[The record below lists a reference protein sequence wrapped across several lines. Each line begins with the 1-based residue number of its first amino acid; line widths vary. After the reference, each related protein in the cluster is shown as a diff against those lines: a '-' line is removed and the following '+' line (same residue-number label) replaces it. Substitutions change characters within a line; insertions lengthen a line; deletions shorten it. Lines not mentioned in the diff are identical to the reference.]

1 MWTRL
6 FDWLRYLIECLLRC
20 FSGGRKPCPRKGNLV
35 ETVEDLKV
43 PLSGP
48 KGPVNGAEFAL
59 VGEFDVDYLTD
70 AGFKR
75 LLDNLAASPVAFKT
89 VRVMKAL
96 NSGTTEAGT
105 ASPPSSSTG
114 TVWPSGGS
122 IDLSTTFNALAE
134 LTTRGLVP
142 FVVLGFFP
150 ANVSASPSTP
160 PANYTNWTTLIQT
173 FFDGLLAD
181 PRFGSAEISQ
191 WWFEVWNE
199 PDNGSFWLGNIGS
212 SFPATDDYFSL
223 YKATSDAVT
232 TKGYNIRLGGPAILG
247 PNINPY
253 MQQFADFLLNNPTVK
268 CDFLSFHGKGDWSAA
283 PNAVPDLPT
292 VVNYAD
298 QTAQVAMPNAN
309 PGRFTGLTIVND
321 EADMR
326 AVFAVPFRP
335 RMTQQFPAWL
345 TALMITYDALSS
357 QYSPQGFRF
366 MTGSDNANLQL
377 VSNAFDEKR
386 SIMTAASAWTPTA
399 GSMLPTDLLKLPVY
413 GFYELLRLLGDHHG
427 TFISGAQNY
436 YPNNSDLF
444 HAITVAATNIG
455 SIFCVC
461 PNGNNN
467 NSWDLNYS
475 IVGIS
480 WNPVNVVRFQ
490 IDRVLSNSYTAA
502 GGPPGSGTSLPFP
515 AGNAG
520 PIRLAQ
526 EISVTA
532 AIQSKITLTNG
543 TFHDT
548 FHLDPY
554 TSTVYWITPFDSSS
568 VPATP
573 TQFTG
578 VREGNNVILSWKPNT
593 EAFFYSYEVR
603 LGSDEKIPP
612 LSPVPLR
619 AALWVDT
626 NVAPGVRTYNVR
638 AVSASGVSSA
648 TATVTV

>member
-1 MWTRL
+1 MLTR
-6 FDWLRYLIECLLRC
+6 FFAWLLHLIKCLLDW
-20 FSGGRKPCPRKGNLV
+20 FGHGKEPRPRNATLAV
-35 ETVEDLKV
+35 TVEDLTV

-48 KGPVNGAEFAL
+48 KGPVNGAEFSL

-75 LLDNLAASPVAFKT
+75 LLDNLAASPGALKT
-89 VRVMKAL
+89 VRVMKVL
-96 NSGTTEAGT
+96 NSGTPEPGT
-105 ASPPSSSTG
+105 SQPPTSSSG
-114 TVWPSGGS
+114 TVWPKGGS
-122 IDLSTTFNALAE
+122 IDLSTTFDALAE
-134 LTTRGLVP
+134 LTTRGLIP

-150 ANVSASPSTP
+150 ANVSVSPIAP
-160 PANYTNWTTLIQT
+160 PADYTNWTTLIQA

-181 PRFGSAEISQ
+181 PRFGAAAISQ

-199 PDNGSFWLGNIGS
+199 PDNGSFWQGTIGS
-212 SFPATDDYFSL
+212 TSSSDYFSL

-232 TKGYNIRLGGPAILG
+232 AKGYNIRLGGPAIEG
-247 PNINPY
+247 RNIDLY
-253 MQQFADFLLNNPTVK
+253 MQRFTDFLVNNPTVK
-268 CDFLSFHGKGDWSAA
+268 CNFLSFHGKGDWNLIA
-283 PNAVPDLPT
+283 PPDLPA
-292 VVNYAD
+292 VVNQAD
-298 QTAQVAMPNAN
+298 QTAQIAMAHAN
-309 PGRFTGLTIVND
+309 PGRFTGITIVND

-326 AVFAVPFRP
+326 VRFGVPFRP
-335 RMTQQFPAWL
+335 RMTEQFPAWL
-345 TALMITYDALSS
+345 TALMITHDALSS

-386 SIMTAASAWTPTA
+386 SIMTAASAWTPVA
-399 GSMLPTDLLKLPVY
+399 GSQLATDLLKLPVY

-455 SIFCVC
+455 SVFCVY
-461 PNGNNN
+461 PNGNSNN
-467 NSWDLNYS
+467 AWDLNYS

-480 WNPVNVVRFQ
+480 WNPVNVARFQ
-490 IDRVLSNSYTAA
+490 IDHVRSNSYTKA
-502 GGPPGSGTSLPFP
+502 GGPPASGTSLPFP

-526 EISVTA
+526 EIGVTA
-532 AIQSKITLTNG
+532 AIQSNMTLTNG

-548 FHLDPY
+548 VHLDAY
-554 TSTVYWITPFDSSS
+554 STAVYWITPFAPNS

-578 VREGNNVILSWKPNT
+578 VREGNNVILRWKPNV
-593 EAFFYSYEVR
+593 EPFFYSYEVR
-603 LGSDEKIPP
+603 LSEETITPI
-612 LSPVPLR
+612 PLR
-619 AALWVDT
+619 AAIWVDT
-626 NVAPGVRTYNVR
+626 KVTTGARTYNVR
-638 AVSASGVSSA
+638 AVSASGVFSG
-648 TATVTV
+648 TASVTV